1 MDKRIQ
7 ELTPG
12 FKRALTSDV
21 VGSRKCN
28 FVTFN
33 PSESNSVNDIRTNIP
48 KLEPNTCIVP
58 DSFRLSYEFKS
69 ENTKSCFMNNIGKL
83 LCERL
88 IIKVSGEIVNDNN
101 GESLIE
107 VYKDLCKVR
116 CNLDQ
121 TW

>member
-1 MDKRIQ
+1 MKKRSQ

-12 FKRALTSDV
+12 SKRALTSDV
-21 VGSRKCN
+21 VGNRVCN

-33 PSESNSVNDIRTNIP
+33 PNESNPGNDIRIVVP
-48 KLEPNTCIVP
+48 KLEPNTDIVP

-69 ENTKSCFMNNIGKL
+69 ENTKSWFMNNLGKL

-88 IIKVSGEIVNDNN
+88 MIRVGGEIVYDNN

-107 VYKDLCKVR
+107 VYKDLWKMDTKRANMV
-116 CNLDQ
+116 
-121 TW
+121 

>member
-1 MDKRIQ
+1 
-7 ELTPG
+7 
-12 FKRALTSDV
+12 
-21 VGSRKCN
+21 
-28 FVTFN
+28 
-33 PSESNSVNDIRTNIP
+33 
-48 KLEPNTCIVP
+48 
-58 DSFRLSYEFKS
+58 
-69 ENTKSCFMNNIGKL
+69 MNNIGKL